1 MNDRQVTIYKGSTI
15 WQNVNGYYYTFTL
28 KNGFYERIAS
38 DSLNTLKTT
47 INKQES

>member
-15 WQNVNGYYYTFTL
+15 WRNVNGYYYAFIL
-28 KNGFYERIAS
+28 KNGSYERIAS

-47 INKQES
+47 INKQEF